1 MLRLFGFILLIV
13 LVVLGLSFAVLN
25 AEPVPLN
32 YYFGSRDIP
41 LSMVVVL
48 SLAAGA
54 LIGVLVSMGMILRL
68 KQQAAQLRRKL
79 QRALKQYFA
88 FAINRRP
95 LIVPIIIEV

>member
-1 MLRLFGFILLIV
+1 MLRLFGFILLII
-13 LVVLGLSFAVLN
+13 LIVLGLSFAVLN

-32 YYFGSRDIP
+32 FYFGTRDIP

-48 SLAAGA
+48 SLATGA

-79 QRALKQYFA
+79 QRAEKAADQLSVIPAKQ
-88 FAINRRP
+88 
-95 LIVPIIIEV
+95 